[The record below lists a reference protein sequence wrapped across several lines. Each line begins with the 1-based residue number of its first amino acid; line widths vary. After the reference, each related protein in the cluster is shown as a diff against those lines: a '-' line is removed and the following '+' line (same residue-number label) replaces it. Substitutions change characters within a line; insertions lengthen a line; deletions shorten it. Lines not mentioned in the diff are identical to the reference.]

1 MVLVIDRRI
10 CQLRE
15 KWSASMRFTPELTVF
30 GIFLV
35 LATVAIG
42 TLMAVAFAAHGPPIE
57 QAEVQKSGYRLRR
70 VWFRGLAISAVV
82 AFLLS
87 LPAFPYRTSSQLASL
102 PRHPVTALQFAFVIP
117 PVLPV
122 DTPIVLDVTATD
134 VNHGVGI
141 YDPDGRIVA
150 QVQAMPGYTNSLQ
163 LVLKR
168 PGRYVVL
175 CMEYCGIAHHLM
187 RATFEAR

>member
-1 MVLVIDRRI
+1 
-10 CQLRE
+10 
-15 KWSASMRFTPELTVF
+15 MRLTPELTIFGVF
-30 GIFLV
+30 LI
-35 LATVAIG
+35 LAAVAIG
-42 TLMAVAFAAHGPPIE
+42 TLVAIASAAHGPAVE
-57 QAEVQKSGYRLRR
+57 QADVQKSGYQLRR
-70 VWFRGLAISAVV
+70 VWFRGLAISAVI

-87 LPAFPYRTSSQLASL
+87 LPAFPYRTRSQLASS
-102 PRHPVTALQFAFVIP
+102 PHHPVTALQFAFVMP
-117 PVLPV
+117 AVLPI

-163 LVLKR
+163 LVLKK
-168 PGRYVVL
+168 PGQYLVL

-187 RATFEAR
+187 RATFEVR